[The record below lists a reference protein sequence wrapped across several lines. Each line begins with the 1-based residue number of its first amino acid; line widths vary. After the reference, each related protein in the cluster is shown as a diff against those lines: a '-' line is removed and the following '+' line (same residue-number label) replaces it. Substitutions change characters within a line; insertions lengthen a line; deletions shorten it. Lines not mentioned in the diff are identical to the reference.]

1 MTAEQPLESTSL
13 VEQFVL
19 LGLVELSRLDQ
30 TPAQTHHLR
39 KCCRSWADRTS
50 DAIVGAPSEAD
61 VMRTLYRLESKELVA
76 ETDAGSTSPVGKGRP
91 AYDLAVDP
99 EEVLECAR
107 DSPLEEI
114 CEELRD
120 QDE

>member
-1 MTAEQPLESTSL
+1 MTTEQPLESTSL
-13 VEQFVL
+13 IEQFVL
-19 LGLVELSRLDQ
+19 LGLVELSQLDQ
-30 TPAQTHHLR
+30 TPAQTHRLR
-39 KCCRSWADRTS
+39 KCCRSWSDRTS

-76 ETDAGSTSPVGKGRP
+76 EADSETTSPVGKGRP
-91 AYDLAVDP
+91 AYDLAVEP
-99 EEVLECAR
+99 ERVLEWVW

-120 QDE
+120 PDD